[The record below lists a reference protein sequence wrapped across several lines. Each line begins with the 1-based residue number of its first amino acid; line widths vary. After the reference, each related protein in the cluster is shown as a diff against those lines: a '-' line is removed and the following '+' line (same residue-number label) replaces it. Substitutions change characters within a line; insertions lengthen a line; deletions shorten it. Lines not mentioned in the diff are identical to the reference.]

1 MKIFFLILIIF
12 AAEIFSVNFDKAKN
26 LFESGYYSELIEY
39 TKELEN
45 SPQSDF
51 TSSLYRAVS
60 FYRTGKFRESRQ
72 LINKITALTGD
83 PEIKDYALYFL
94 ALSEIKLENLVNS
107 VLILSRLTNSSVSEI
122 SSNSKTIL
130 KSLVHYKLN
139 EDELND
145 LAEEITDSD
154 VISYI
159 SQSRNALKI
168 LAVLPLS
175 GLDKEAG
182 EELLTGLEFAVNTLK
197 TEDRNIILDVVNS
210 ESRISSMTK
219 KVLDR
224 LNSSNYN
231 LVVGELRSNPT
242 SALAGV
248 TSLLNIPLL
257 SPTAAANDISSIS
270 EYVFQMNTSSYT
282 LGKTIAEFAIDSLKY
297 RTFAILAPLTDDG
310 NESVSGF
317 TETVIEKGCSI
328 ISTEWY
334 FDHFNLNRQL
344 QRTRERVLSIDSLD
358 TEEYMSLDSIKTVPA
373 DVIEAFFL
381 PVPNS
386 DIESVLSQVAYYN
399 FSAKTLGTYGWD
411 DLKMLNKLSTNAK
424 DLVFIKESGYDLGNN
439 KYTDFVYKFNRDKNR
454 NPKMLEITGYSVIEM
469 ILTLQKENPGMS
481 IHKILSGPIE
491 YNSVSGK
498 VFLKD
503 SRTNKAS
510 DIYAFTPRSGINR
523 IDYFPK
529 EGKDSLYLAEKY
541 FNTAHVYSVTNH
553 DSLAVEYYL
562 KSLEEYSGN
571 LKIEDSLFVKNRNV
585 SEVYKRLGNTYFE
598 LNDLTNAKIYFE
610 RLIEAFPE
618 NKEFIFKHAVCSF
631 EDDPEIALITLRDF
645 TNDPE
650 YSAEAYYQIG
660 NIYYRSDDMK
670 SALDYFA
677 IAAELNNKKAQ
688 RMLEA
693 FEKEKKEEEKEIEF
707 EW

>member
-1 MKIFFLILIIF
+1 MKIFLLILVIF
-12 AAEIFSVNFDKAKN
+12 TADIFPVNFDKAKN

-39 TKELEN
+39 TNELDK

-72 LINKITALTGD
+72 MINKITALTSD
-83 PEIKDYALYFL
+83 PEVKDYGLYFL
-94 ALSEIKLENLVNS
+94 ALSEIKLENLVNA
-107 VLILSRLTNSSVSEI
+107 VLILSRLTNSSVPEI

-130 KSLVHYKLN
+130 RSLVHYKLN
-139 EDELND
+139 ENELND
-145 LAEEITDSD
+145 LAEEITDKD

-242 SALAGV
+242 AALAGI

-282 LGKTIAEFAIDSLKY
+282 LGKTIAEYAIDSLKY

-373 DVIEAFFL
+373 GVIEAFFL

-424 DLVFIKESGYDLGNN
+424 DLVFIKESGYDLNNN

-469 ILTLQKENPGMS
+469 ILTLQKENPEIS
-481 IHKILSGPIE
+481 IHKILSGQVE

-498 VFLKD
+498 VVLKD
-503 SRTNKAS
+503 SRTNNAS
-510 DIYAFTPRSGINR
+510 DIYAFTPRSGISR

-529 EGKDSLYLAEKY
+529 EGKDSLFLAEKY
-541 FNTAHVYSVTNH
+541 FNTAHVYSVTRQ
-553 DSLAVEYYL
+553 DSMAADYFL
-562 KSLEEYSGN
+562 KSLQEYSVK
-571 LKIEDSLFVKNRNV
+571 LKLPDSLFMKNNNI
-585 SEVYKRLGNTYFE
+585 SEIYERLGSTYYGM
-598 LNDLTNAKIYFE
+598 NDLKSAGTYYAKLLQEY
-610 RLIEAFPE
+610 PE
-618 NKEFIFKHAVCSF
+618 NKEFVFKHAVCTY
-631 EDDPEIALITLRDF
+631 EDDPDLAIVTLRDF

-650 YSAEAYYQIG
+650 YSAEAYYEIG
-660 NIYYRSDDMK
+660 RIYYRTDDIK
-670 SALDYFA
+670 SATDYFA
-677 IAAELNNKKAQ
+677 IAAELNSKKAR
-688 RMLEA
+688 RMLDY
-693 FEKEKKEEEKEIEF
+693 FEKQKEEKEEIEF

>member
-1 MKIFFLILIIF
+1 MKIFFLLLIIF
-12 AAEIFSVNFDKAKN
+12 AADIFPVNFDKTKN

-39 TKELEN
+39 TKELDN

-72 LINKITALTGD
+72 MINKITPLTSD

-94 ALSEIKLENLVNS
+94 ALSEIKLENFVNS
-107 VLILSRLTNSSVSEI
+107 VLILSRLTNSSVPEI

-139 EDELND
+139 DDELND
-145 LAEEITDSD
+145 LAEEITDRD

-197 TEDRNIILDVVNS
+197 TEDRNIILDVVNT

-242 SALAGV
+242 AALAGI

-257 SPTAAANDISSIS
+257 SPTAAANDISGIS

-373 DVIEAFFL
+373 GVIEAFFL

-399 FSAKTLGTYGWD
+399 FSAKTIGTYGWD

-424 DLVFIKESGYDLGNN
+424 DLVFIKESGYDLDNN

-454 NPKMLEITGYSVIEM
+454 NPKILEITGYSVIEM

-481 IHKILSGPIE
+481 VHKILSGPVE

-498 VFLKD
+498 VLLKD

-541 FNTAHVYSVTNH
+541 FNTAHVYSVTNQ
-553 DSLAVEYYL
+553 DSLAVEYFV
-562 KSLEEYSGN
+562 KSLQEYSKN
-571 LKIEDSLFVKNRNV
+571 LKLPDSLFMNNKNI
-585 SEVYKRLGNTYFE
+585 SEIYERLGNTYYE
-598 LNDLTNAKIYFE
+598 LNDLKSAKTYYA
-610 RLIEAFPE
+610 RLLEEYPE
-618 NKEFIFKHAVCSF
+618 NKEFIFKHAVCSY
-631 EDDPEIALITLRDF
+631 EDDPDLALITLRDF

-650 YSAEAYYQIG
+650 YSAEAYYEIG
-660 NIYYRSDDMK
+660 NIYYRTDDMK

-677 IAAELNNKKAQ
+677 IAAELNNKKAR
-688 RMLEA
+688 RMLDF
-693 FEKEKKEEEKEIEF
+693 FETQKEKEIEF